1 MLLNAACV
9 CVVGGVN
16 SFSALDEFVRRW
28 SHATRRTELG
38 RAFFLAITP
47 WAFAASAR
55 AIHEV
60 ARPPTPG
67 WLRVV
72 FEKPFGGDVQS
83 ASKLAAEVSGVLA
96 PGESFLV
103 DHYLGKGSVRAIAE
117 FRRVNVEAQTL
128 LGRSWHPLRSV
139 DSRGSSL
146 GIERVEA
153 AMAESVDCAGRTRFY
168 DDYGV
173 VRDVMQNHVS
183 QMMALTLCGLDGT
196 SRRWSACSACV

>member
-1 MLLNAACV
+1 MGPA
-9 CVVGGVN
+9 
-16 SFSALDEFVRRW
+16 
-28 SHATRRTELG
+28 RRTGGFLHRLLVELG
-38 RAFFLAITP
+38 LYHGVHMHRNT
-47 WAFAASAR
+47 
-55 AIHEV
+55 V
-60 ARPPTPG
+60 
-67 WLRVV
+67 
-72 FEKPFGGDVQS
+72 EKPFGGDVQS